1 MVGGVVKVGG
11 RLGVA
16 GEGWQLGHRAS
27 HHHHHHHWGRQGTCF
42 WREILQGW
50 RWGGLA
56 KSEILSEKSLSW
68 KIFKKMGVTGEWGGS
83 DIIHIFVDLE
93 NNTFSEKLPF
103 KQFFTCFI
111 FHAYFIHNGANSK
124 KT

>member
-1 MVGGVVKVGG
+1 MLLIIIIIGGGKEHVFGEKFCKG
-11 RLGVA
+11 
-16 GEGWQLGHRAS
+16 GEG
-27 HHHHHHHWGRQGTCF
+27 F
-42 WREILQGW
+42 
-50 RWGGLA
+50 A
-56 KSEILSEKSLSW
+56 KSEILSEKKSFLE
-68 KIFKKMGVTGEWGGS
+68 KFQKMGVTGEWGGS

-124 KT
+124 IT